1 MFRIFAKTRDLMKRM
16 DTEKRQ
22 EVVIY
27 GILWGIVF
35 LLVPAVMLLQGRSN
49 DPSFQ
54 LKELFRIWLGILPFF
69 LLFLFHDLLAAPL
82 WVEKGKVG
90 VYVAVTAGL
99 LLVFGGYVWAG
110 RSPGPMPPDGP
121 PFPEQTDR
129 DRPPLDRGEEGSMPL
144 PPDGGRH
151 PRGSM
156 PMTPE
161 VMKFVMGLLVLGVN
175 LGVKYYV
182 KSLRSER
189 MMAQM
194 KAENLE
200 RQLETLR
207 YQINPH
213 FFMNTLNNIHALVD
227 IDPEQAKTS
236 IEEFSK
242 MMRFILYEGDRPT
255 IPLSKELEFL
265 RHYVALMKMRY
276 ADSVRIDLSL
286 PEEDSG
292 AEVPPLVLAS
302 FVENAFKHGISYE
315 KPSFVRL
322 AVSLEDGKI
331 AFKCVNSRQGEEQV
345 RSHGVGLANVRGRLD
360 LLYGDRYTLHIDQNA
375 EVYDILLLLPTEAAR
390 A

>member
-1 MFRIFAKTRDLMKRM
+1 MKRM
-16 DTEKRQ
+16 DAEKKQ

-35 LLVPAVMLLQGRSN
+35 LLVPGVMLLQGRSG
-49 DPSFQ
+49 DQGFQ
-54 LKELFRIWLGILPFF
+54 LKEVFRIWLGILPFF
-69 LLFLFHDLLAAPL
+69 LLFLAHDLLAAPL
-82 WVEKGKVG
+82 WLEKGRVG
-90 VYVAVTAGL
+90 AYAAVTAAL
-99 LLVFGGYVWAG
+99 LFVFGGYVWAG
-110 RSPGPMPPDGP
+110 RRGPGPIPAGGPEFMERMDQERPPMEHGDEGMMPP
-121 PFPEQTDR
+121 
-129 DRPPLDRGEEGSMPL
+129 
-144 PPDGGRH
+144 PPDRERH
-151 PRGSM
+151 PRGSV
-156 PMTPE
+156 PLTLE
-161 VMKFVMGLLVLGVN
+161 VMKFMMGLLLLGVN

-200 RQLETLR
+200 HQLETLR

-242 MMRFILYEGDRPT
+242 LMRFILYEGDRPT

-265 RHYVALMKMRY
+265 RHYVSLMKMRY

-315 KPSFVRL
+315 KPSFVRVS
-322 AVSLEDGKI
+322 VSLEDGKI

-345 RSHGVGLANVRGRLD
+345 RSHGVGLSNVRGRLD

>member
-1 MFRIFAKTRDLMKRM
+1 MKRM

-265 RHYVALMKMRY
+265 RHYVSLMKMRY

>member
-1 MFRIFAKTRDLMKRM
+1 MKRM
-16 DTEKRQ
+16 DTEKKQ

-35 LLVPAVMLLQGRSN
+35 LLVPAVMLLQGRS
-49 DPSFQ
+49 DDSVFQ
-54 LKELFRIWLGILPFF
+54 LREVFRIWLGILPFF
-69 LLFLFHDLLAAPL
+69 LLFLVHDLLVAPL
-82 WVEKGKVG
+82 WVEKGKTG
-90 VYVAVTAGL
+90 TYAAVTAVL
-99 LLVFGGYVWAG
+99 LFVFGGYIWASRRTPG
-110 RSPGPMPPDGP
+110 PGPMDVPPLS
-121 PFPEQTDR
+121 EHMDR
-129 DRPPLDRGEEGSMPL
+129 QRPPMEHGDEGMMPP

-151 PRGSM
+151 PQGGSM

-161 VMKFVMGLLVLGVN
+161 VMKFMMGLLLLGAN

-182 KSLRSER
+182 KSFRNER

-242 MMRFILYEGDRPT
+242 LMRFILYEGDRQT
-255 IPLSKELEFL
+255 IPLSRELEFL
-265 RHYVALMKMRY
+265 RHYEALMRMRY
-276 ADSVRIDLSL
+276 ADSVRIEFSL
-286 PEEDSG
+286 PESGEG
-292 AEVPPLVLAS
+292 AEVPPLVLGS

-315 KPSFVRL
+315 KPSFVQ
-322 AVSLEDGKI
+322 VSISLEDGRI
-331 AFKCVNSRQGEEQV
+331 AFRCVNSRQGEEQV
-345 RSHGVGLANVRGRLD
+345 RNHGVGLANVRGRLD
-360 LLYGDRYTLHIDQNA
+360 ILYGDRYTLHIDQKA
-375 EVYDILLLLPTEAAR
+375 DVYDILLLLPVSPGPQEGASA
-390 A
+390 

>member
-1 MFRIFAKTRDLMKRM
+1 MKRM

-54 LKELFRIWLGILPFF
+54 LGELFRIWLGILPFF

-322 AVSLEDGKI
+322 AVSLEGGKI

>member
-1 MFRIFAKTRDLMKRM
+1 MKRM

-286 PEEDSG
+286 PEEDPG

-322 AVSLEDGKI
+322 AVSLEGGKI

>member
-1 MFRIFAKTRDLMKRM
+1 MKRM

-144 PPDGGRH
+144 PPDGGWH

-161 VMKFVMGLLVLGVN
+161 VMKFVMGLLLLGVN

-265 RHYVALMKMRY
+265 RHYVSLMKMRY

>member
-1 MFRIFAKTRDLMKRM
+1 MKRM

-49 DPSFQ
+49 DPNFQ

-322 AVSLEDGKI
+322 AVSLEGGKI

>member
-1 MFRIFAKTRDLMKRM
+1 MKRM

-345 RSHGVGLANVRGRLD
+345 RSHGVGLANVRSRLD

>member
-1 MFRIFAKTRDLMKRM
+1 MKRM

-345 RSHGVGLANVRGRLD
+345 RNHGVGLANVRGRLD
-360 LLYGDRYTLHIDQNA
+360 LLYGDRYTLHIDENA

>member
-1 MFRIFAKTRDLMKRM
+1 MKRM

-54 LKELFRIWLGILPFF
+54 LKELFRIWLRILPFF

-156 PMTPE
+156 PMTPV

-286 PEEDSG
+286 PEEDPGS
-292 AEVPPLVLAS
+292 EVPPLVLAS

-331 AFKCVNSRQGEEQV
+331 ASKCVNSRQGEEQV

>member
-1 MFRIFAKTRDLMKRM
+1 MFRNFAKTRDLMKRM

-227 IDPEQAKTS
+227 IDPEQAKMS

-242 MMRFILYEGDRPT
+242 MMRFIL
-255 IPLSKELEFL
+255 
-265 RHYVALMKMRY
+265 
-276 ADSVRIDLSL
+276 
-286 PEEDSG
+286 
-292 AEVPPLVLAS
+292 
-302 FVENAFKHGISYE
+302 
-315 KPSFVRL
+315 
-322 AVSLEDGKI
+322 
-331 AFKCVNSRQGEEQV
+331 
-345 RSHGVGLANVRGRLD
+345 
-360 LLYGDRYTLHIDQNA
+360 
-375 EVYDILLLLPTEAAR
+375 
-390 A
+390 